1 MNMSNIQILSL
12 LMIGFISWG
21 ASAVSGCSEW
31 SAERVSLEA
40 NSLQKQLDKWDAAY
54 HQQGVS
60 LLADDIYDQLQAKLQ
75 GWQACRGQPDDTESK
90 RVPGHGKF
98 SHPVAHTG
106 LKKLK
111 DEAELTNWMQR
122 REKLWVQPK
131 VDGVAVTLVYQNG
144 KLTQLLSRGD
154 GLKGQ
159 NWSDKAPFIAAIPH
173 SIAAAP
179 PLLTLQGELFLQME
193 GHNQAQFG
201 GVNARSSVAG
211 ALMRK
216 SSSPLLAQLGIFIWA
231 WPDGP
236 NSIMEKNTQLQE
248 MGFPLTAE
256 YSKSVT
262 SVMDVAQWREH
273 WHQTPLPFVTD
284 GIVIRQE
291 EEPAGRYWQAVPGPW
306 SVAWKYPPQ
315 QQMTEIKD
323 IHFTIGRTG
332 KITVVLQVSPV
343 KIDDKWIRR
352 VNIGSIARWRQWD
365 ITTGDQVTIT
375 LAGQGI
381 PRLDNVV
388 WRVSQRHEFT
398 PPNGDKFHQ
407 LSCFRHLP
415 RECEPQF
422 LSRLIWLSGPKGL
435 DMHNISGG
443 LWRELIHHGLVKDLV
458 GWLSLTT
465 DQLADIPGVSRERAE
480 NIYQQ
485 FQRTTQKPFSQW
497 LQALGFPQLASSDA
511 HWDSLQRKSIDE
523 WRLRSGIGP
532 MRAKQINHFLHHPEV
547 QAMADFLSKQHI
559 AGFRPEE

>member
-1 MNMSNIQILSL
+1 M
-12 LMIGFISWG
+12 SWG
-21 ASAVSGCSEW
+21 GSAAHGCPEW
-31 SAERVSLEA
+31 STERVSLEVH
-40 NSLQKQLDKWDAAY
+40 SLQKQLDKWDAAY

-60 LLADDIYDQLQAKLQ
+60 LLADDLYDQLQAKLQ
-75 GWQACRGQPDDTESK
+75 GWQVCGGQPDDTKSK
-90 RVPGHGKF
+90 RVPGQGKF

-111 DEAELTNWMQR
+111 DEAELANWMQR

-144 KLTQLLSRGD
+144 KLVQLLSRGD

-159 NWSDKAPFIAAIPH
+159 NWSEKASFITAIPQT
-173 SIAAAP
+173 IAAAAP
-179 PLLTLQGELFLQME
+179 MLTLQGELFLQRE
-193 GHNQAQFG
+193 GHKQAQFG

-236 NSIMEKNTQLQE
+236 KSIMEKNTRLQK
-248 MGFPLTAE
+248 MGFPLTAQ
-256 YSKSVT
+256 YSKPVSST
-262 SVMDVAQWREH
+262 KDVAQWRER
-273 WHQTPLPFVTD
+273 WYQTPLPFVTD
-284 GIVIRQE
+284 GVVIRQE

-315 QQMTEIKD
+315 QKMTEIKD

-332 KITVVLQVSPV
+332 KITVILQVSPV

-365 ITTGDQVTIT
+365 ITLGDQVTIA

-388 WRVSQRHEFT
+388 WRVSQRHELT
-398 PPNGDKFHQ
+398 PPDGDKFHKF
-407 LSCFRHLP
+407 SCFRHLP
-415 RECEPQF
+415 QECEPQF
-422 LSRLIWLSGPKGL
+422 LSRLMWLSGPKGL
-435 DMHNISGG
+435 DMRRISGG
-443 LWRELIHHGLVKDLV
+443 LWRELIHRGLVKDLV

-465 DQLADIPGVSRERAE
+465 DQLADIPGVSLERAE
-480 NIYQQ
+480 DIYQQ
-485 FQRTTQKPFSQW
+485 FQRTKQKPFSQW
-497 LQALGFPQLASSDA
+497 LQALGFPRVASGDA
-511 HWDSLQRKSIDE
+511 DWHSLQRKSIAE
-523 WRLRSGIGP
+523 WSLASEVGL
-532 MRAKQINHFLHHPEV
+532 MRAKQIIHFLHHPEV
-547 QAMADFLSKQHI
+547 QAMADFLSTQRV
-559 AGFRPEE
+559 AGFLPEE

>member
-1 MNMSNIQILSL
+1 MNMSNIQIVSL
-12 LMIGFISWG
+12 LIVGFMSWG
-21 ASAVSGCSEW
+21 GSAAHGCPEW
-31 SAERVSLEA
+31 STERVSLEVH
-40 NSLQKQLDKWDAAY
+40 SLQKQLDKWDAAY

-60 LLADDIYDQLQAKLQ
+60 LLADDLYDQLQAKLQ
-75 GWQACRGQPDDTESK
+75 GWQVCGGQPDDTKSK
-90 RVPGHGKF
+90 RVPGQGKF

-111 DEAELTNWMQR
+111 DEAELANWMQR

-144 KLTQLLSRGD
+144 KLVQLLSRGD

-159 NWSDKAPFIAAIPH
+159 NWSEKASFITAIPQT
-173 SIAAAP
+173 IAAAAP
-179 PLLTLQGELFLQME
+179 MLTLQGELFLQRE
-193 GHNQAQFG
+193 GHKQAQSG

-236 NSIMEKNTQLQE
+236 KSMMEKNTRLQK
-248 MGFPLTAE
+248 MGFPLTAQ
-256 YSKSVT
+256 YSKPVSST
-262 SVMDVAQWREH
+262 KDVAQWRER
-273 WHQTPLPFVTD
+273 WYQTPLPFVTD
-284 GIVIRQE
+284 GVVIRQE

-315 QQMTEIKD
+315 QKMTEIKD

-332 KITVVLQVSPV
+332 KITVILQVSPV

-365 ITTGDQVTIT
+365 ITLGDQVTIA

-388 WRVSQRHEFT
+388 WRVSQRRELT
-398 PPNGDKFHQ
+398 PPDGDKFHKF
-407 LSCFRHLP
+407 SCFRHLP
-415 RECEPQF
+415 QECEPQF
-422 LSRLIWLSGPKGL
+422 LSRLMWLSGPKGL
-435 DMHNISGG
+435 DMRRISGG
-443 LWRELIHHGLVKDLV
+443 LWRELIHRGLVKDLV

-465 DQLADIPGVSRERAE
+465 DQLADIPGVSLERAE
-480 NIYQQ
+480 DIYQQ
-485 FQRTTQKPFSQW
+485 FQRTKQKPFSQW
-497 LQALGFPQLASSDA
+497 LQALGFPRVASGDA
-511 HWDSLQRKSIDE
+511 DWHSLQRKSIAE
-523 WRLRSGIGP
+523 WSLASGVGL
-532 MRAKQINHFLHHPEV
+532 MRAKQIIHFLHHPEV
-547 QAMADFLSKQHI
+547 QAMADFLSTQRV
-559 AGFRPEE
+559 AGFLPEE

>member
-1 MNMSNIQILSL
+1 MNMSNIQIASL
-12 LMIGFISWG
+12 LIMVLMSWG
-21 ASAVSGCSEW
+21 ASATQGCPEW
-31 SAERVSLEA
+31 STERVSLEVH
-40 NSLQKQLDKWDAAY
+40 SLQKQLDQWDAAY

-60 LLADDIYDQLQAKLQ
+60 LLADDLYDQLQAKLQ
-75 GWQACRGQPDDTESK
+75 GWQVCHGQPDDTENR

-111 DEAELTNWMQR
+111 DEAELANWMQR

-144 KLTQLLSRGD
+144 KLAQLLSRGD

-159 NWSDKAPFIAAIPH
+159 NWSAKAPFITAIPQT
-173 SIAAAP
+173 IVAAP
-179 PLLTLQGELFLQME
+179 PMLTLQGELFLQRE
-193 GHNQAQFG
+193 GHKQAQFG

-236 NSIMEKNTQLQE
+236 KSMMEKNRRLQE
-248 MGFPLTAE
+248 MGFPLTAQ
-256 YSKSVT
+256 YSKPVS
-262 SVMDVAQWREH
+262 SAKDVAQWRER
-273 WHQTPLPFVTD
+273 WYQTPLPFVTD
-284 GIVIRQE
+284 GVVIRQE
-291 EEPAGRYWQAVPGPW
+291 EEPAGRYWRAVPGPW

-352 VNIGSIARWRQWD
+352 VNMGSIARWRQWD
-365 ITTGDQVTIT
+365 ITLGDQVTIA

-388 WRVSQRHEFT
+388 WRVSQRHELT
-398 PPNGDKFHQ
+398 PPDEDKFHQ

-415 RECEPQF
+415 HECEPQF

-435 DMHNISGG
+435 DMRSMGGG

-465 DQLADIPGVSRERAE
+465 DQLANIPGVSRERAE
-480 NIYQQ
+480 TIYQQ
-485 FQRTTQKPFSQW
+485 FQRAKQKPFSQW
-497 LQALGFPQLASSDA
+497 LQALGFPRVASSDD
-511 HWDSLQRKSIDE
+511 HWHALQRKNIIE
-523 WRLRSGIGP
+523 WNLVSGVGP
-532 MRAKQINHFLHHPEV
+532 MRAKQIIHFLHHPEV
-547 QAMADFLSKQHI
+547 QAMADFLSTQRI